1 MQTLCHLSVLIH
13 EQAKK
18 YGEKRVI
25 TYHEFGHE
33 AWSTVSWN
41 EFSLKVKAVSNAL
54 LNLGV
59 KVQENIGIFSQNAA
73 EYLYTDYGAW
83 GIRAVT
89 VPFYATSSEQQLAYI
104 INDAA
109 IRILFVGEQEQYDRA
124 KKVFHL
130 CPTLEKIIV
139 FDKSVR
145 ISTHDPNTIYFTD
158 FLQLADGL
166 PRQIEVEEIAR
177 QAKED
182 DICNILYTS
191 GTSGDSKGVILTEG
205 QFLAAMKSNGECV
218 PVHSKDRVITF
229 LPISHVLERAWDM
242 LVLTKGGELIVNTNP
257 HDILKSLVETNPT
270 CMAAVPRFWEK
281 VYNKVQETIEKAP
294 PMKRKIFKHALE
306 IGRRYNLD
314 YVRKCKRPP
323 LSLALQ
329 YKMVDK
335 LVLSLVRKQLGL
347 TQPHIFPTAGA
358 AVAPA
363 IEVFVNSI
371 GINMLVGYGLTESLA
386 TVTCDRL
393 NTPTT
398 IGSVGRPING
408 ISIKFGE
415 NDEILLKGPTI
426 TKGYYK
432 RQALNEQSFDKDGYF
447 RTGDAGYM
455 KDGELFL
462 TERLKDLFKT
472 SNGKYI
478 APQMIESTLMVD
490 KYIDQ
495 VVVVAN
501 ERKYVAALIVPE
513 YRLLEE
519 YAHDNGISF
528 ANREELCA
536 NKKINA
542 MLAERIETLQQKLA
556 GYEQVKKFTLLPH
569 HLSMEKGELTNTLK
583 VRRNVLNKNYAQEIE
598 KMYEE

>member
-1 MQTLCHLSVLIH
+1 MQTLCHLAVLIH

-18 YGEKRVI
+18 YGEKRVL

-33 AWSTVSWN
+33 AWKSVSWN
-41 EFSLKVKAVSNAL
+41 QFSMKVKAVSNAL
-54 LNLGV
+54 LNIGV
-59 KVQENIGIFSQNAA
+59 KVQENIGVFSQNAV

-89 VPFYATSSEQQLAYI
+89 VPFYATSSEQQVEYI
-104 INDAA
+104 VNDAE
-109 IRILFVGEQEQYDRA
+109 IRVLFVGEQEQYDKAR
-124 KKVFHL
+124 KIFHL
-130 CPTLEKIIV
+130 CPTLEKVII
-139 FDKSVR
+139 FDRTVR
-145 ISTHDPNTIYFTD
+145 ISTHDPNAIYFDD
-158 FLQLADGL
+158 FLKLAEGL
-166 PRQIEVEEIAR
+166 PRQIEVEELWK
-177 QAKED
+177 QACDE

-191 GTSGDSKGVILTEG
+191 GTSGDSKGVVLTAG
-205 QFLAAMKSNGECV
+205 QYMAAMKANGECV
-218 PVHSKDRVITF
+218 PVGSKDRVIAF
-229 LPISHVLERAWDM
+229 LPISHVLERAWDI
-242 LVLTKGGELIVNTNP
+242 LVLTKGGELIINTNP
-257 HDILKSLVETNPT
+257 HDIQKSMIETNPT

-281 VYNKVQETIEKAP
+281 VYNKVQEKIEKAP
-294 PMKRKIFKHALE
+294 PFKRKLFKNALE

-323 LSLALQ
+323 LGLAMK

-335 LVLSLVRKQLGL
+335 LILSIVRKQLGL
-347 TQPHIFPTAGA
+347 INPHIFPTAGS

-363 IEVFVNSI
+363 IEIFVNSI

-398 IGSVGRPING
+398 VGSVGRLISG

-415 NDEILLKGPTI
+415 NDEVLLKGPTI
-426 TKGYYK
+426 TQGYYK
-432 RQALNEQSFDKDGYF
+432 RHSLNEQAFDEEGYF
-447 RTGDAGYM
+447 HTGDAGYM
-455 KDGELFL
+455 KNGELFL
-462 TERLKDLFKT
+462 TERIKDLFKT

-495 VVVVAN
+495 VVVIAN
-501 ERKYVAALIVPE
+501 ERKYVSALIVPE

-519 YAHDNGISF
+519 YARDNGISF
-528 ANREELCA
+528 ADREELCA
-536 NKKINA
+536 NKKVNDLI
-542 MLAERIETLQQKLA
+542 AERIETLQQKLA
-556 GYEQVKKFTLLPH
+556 GYEQVKRFTLLPH

-583 VRRNVLNKNYAQEIE
+583 VKRNVLSKNYAREIE